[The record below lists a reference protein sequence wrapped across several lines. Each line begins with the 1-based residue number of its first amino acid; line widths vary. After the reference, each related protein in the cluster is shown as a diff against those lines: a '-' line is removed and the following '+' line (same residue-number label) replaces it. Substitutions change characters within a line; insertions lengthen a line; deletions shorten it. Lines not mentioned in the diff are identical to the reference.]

1 MKLKFT
7 YSGSVCSD
15 IARVK
20 SFVDNIL
27 EKLNDTI
34 DNKDLIFDIRL
45 IINELIIN
53 GVFHGNQCIDSKCV
67 NVDLDVNKDKVTI
80 VVEDE
85 GEGFDFNI
93 DSYNP
98 FELRCG
104 GRGLVLVK
112 GLSDELIIDKNKIK
126 AIKYLYKED
135 N

>member
-1 MKLKFT
+1 M
-7 YSGSVCSD
+7 
-15 IARVK
+15 K

-27 EKLNDTI
+27 EKLNNI
-34 DNKDLIFDIRL
+34 LDNKDLIFDIRL

-53 GVFHGNQCIDSKCV
+53 GVFHGNECVDTKCV
-67 NVDLDVNKDKVTI
+67 NVNLDVNGDQVTI
-80 VVEDE
+80 IVEDE

-98 FELRCG
+98 LELKCG